1 MIKSILFGAATAF
14 ALASIPASAATV
26 AVVDDFSTHQAPITT
41 DKSTFPGGVSST
53 ASGAGIL
60 GGTRE
65 ITVISKQNGGGFTT
79 SAAVSGSMSVFSNSP
94 IGYGEVKLGYGTV
107 SPLASYDLTAGGANA
122 FVLRVLSSDLG
133 VDLAITAKDSLNRT
147 SVLNSVIGAAVY
159 NTNVKYNFA
168 GFTGTADLTDVSSLT
183 FRFVDSDG
191 NSDFVL
197 DKISTA
203 DVPLPAGGLLLVS
216 ALGAIGIRRARRKA

>member
-1 MIKSILFGAATAF
+1 MIKSILFGAATAI
-14 ALASIPASAATV
+14 ALAAIPASAATV
-26 AVVDDFSTHQAPITT
+26 AVIDDFSTQQAPITT
-41 DKSTFPGGVSST
+41 DKSTFPAGVSST
-53 ASGAGIL
+53 ASGGGIL
-60 GGTRE
+60 GGTRQM
-65 ITVISKQNGGGFTT
+65 TVISKQKGGGFTT
-79 SAAVSGSMSVFSNSP
+79 TAAVSGSMSVFSNSP

-107 SPLASYDLTAGGANA
+107 TPLASFDLTAGGADA

-159 NTNVKYNFA
+159 NTNVKYTFA

>member
-1 MIKSILFGAATAF
+1 MIKSILLGAATAI
-14 ALASIPASAATV
+14 ALVALPASAATV
-26 AVVDDFSTHQAPITT
+26 VVDDFSTYQAPITT

-60 GGTRE
+60 GGTRQL
-65 ITVISKQNGGGFTT
+65 TVISKQNGGGFTT

-94 IGYGEVKLGYGTV
+94 IGYGEVELGYGTV
-107 SPLASYDLTAGGANA
+107 SPLASFDLTGGGNNA

-133 VDLAITAKDSLNRT
+133 VDLSITATDGQNRS
-147 SVLNSVIGAAVY
+147 SVLNGVIGA
-159 NTNVKYNFA
+159 NVSNQSQKFFFT
-168 GFTGTADLTDVSSLT
+168 GFSGTADLTDVASLQ

-197 DKISTA
+197 DKIATA
-203 DVPLPAGGLLLVS
+203 DVPLPAGGVLLVS

>member
-1 MIKSILFGAATAF
+1 MIKSILFGAATAL
-14 ALASIPASAATV
+14 ALAALPASAATV
-26 AVVDDFSTHQAPITT
+26 VVVDDFSTYQAPITT

-60 GGTRE
+60 GGTRQM
-65 ITVISKQNGGGFTT
+65 TVISKQKGGGFTT
-79 SAAVSGSMSVFSNSP
+79 SAAVSGNMSVFSNSP

-107 SPLASYDLTAGGANA
+107 SPLASFDLTGGGANA

-133 VDLAITAKDSLNRT
+133 VDLAITATDSQNRS
-147 SVLNSVIGAAVY
+147 SVLNSVIGANVY
-159 NTNVKYNFA
+159 NQNQKVSFA
-168 GFTGTADLTDVSSLT
+168 GFSGTADLTDVSALQ

-197 DKISTA
+197 DKIATA
-203 DVPLPAGGLLLVS
+203 DVPLPAGGVLLVS